1 MEFITN
7 IFAWISVT
15 IISLILL
22 FLIAGVLLD
31 YYYTFMRDREK
42 KLDENKFAQ
51 TFKDLKRK

>member
-15 IISLILL
+15 IISLILF

-51 TFKDLKRK
+51 SFKELRKK